1 MLGTATTAVAI
12 AKVIPF
18 YLGGICWT
26 VVYDTIYAYNDRND
40 DVKQNLKGLAVLWG
54 PKTKE
59 NCLFYNNVQ
68 FGLFACS
75 GIVLGMNPL
84 FYLGMGAVW
93 FELRKRISHLNL
105 EDSESCQ
112 EYF

>member
-1 MLGTATTAVAI
+1 MLGTATTAMAI

-93 FELRKRISHLNL
+93 FELRKRISYLNL